1 MDNFTTLQIIVK
13 ESKSTNNK
21 NNKNL
26 FKFLNLNYQEIL
38 QSQYYIQLVLLNKS
52 NYKSFTNRINN
63 TPALIHN
70 ETIITGTYNIINYLI
85 KLCEGKEYNE
95 EDNDDSTI
103 NPTNNFSNKKK
114 SDKSDNDEFLHDFL
128 LNEALKDDTIE
139 EPLDLNKV
147 KDKENKY
154 KLKQEKQKK
163 INPKL
168 NNSMISTTKFND
180 QNNNKSID
188 NISNFSNLTTDEKT
202 YINNSEL
209 TKTRPISDYMSDDK
223 DLQKFWDNIAETE

>member
-13 ESKSTNNK
+13 DSKSSNNK

-70 ETIITGTYNIINYLI
+70 DTVITGTYNIINYLI
-85 KLCEGKEYNE
+85 KLCEGHEYNE
-95 EDNDDSTI
+95 EENNDSTI
-103 NPTNNFSNKKK
+103 KPKNNFSNNI
-114 SDKSDNDEFLHDFL
+114 KSDNNEFLHDFL

-168 NNSMISTTKFND
+168 NNSMISTSKFND

-188 NISNFSNLTTDEKT
+188 NISNFLNLTTDEKT
-202 YINNSEL
+202 YIDNSEL
-209 TKTRPISDYMSDDK
+209 TKTRPIADYMSDDK

>member
-38 QSQYYIQLVLLNKS
+38 QSQYYIQLVLLHRS

-70 ETIITGTYNIINYLI
+70 DTIITGTYNIINYLI

-95 EDNDDSTI
+95 EEEDSI
-103 NPTNNFSNKKK
+103 KPTNNFSNKKNT
-114 SDKSDNDEFLHDFL
+114 DNNEFLHDFL

-168 NNSMISTTKFND
+168 NNSMFSTTKFND

-188 NISNFSNLTTDEKT
+188 NISSFSNLTRDEKT
-202 YINNSEL
+202 YIDNSEL

>member
-63 TPALIHN
+63 TPTLINN

-95 EDNDDSTI
+95 ENNNDAM
-103 NPTNNFSNKKK
+103 PTNNFSNNK
-114 SDKSDNDEFLHDFL
+114 KSDNDEFLHDFL

-188 NISNFSNLTTDEKT
+188 NISNFSNLTSDEKT
-202 YINNSEL
+202 YIDNSEL

>member
-38 QSQYYIQLVLLNKS
+38 QSKYYIQLVLLNKS

-95 EDNDDSTI
+95 ENNDDSAI
-103 NPTNNFSNKKK
+103 NLTNNFSNNKK
-114 SDKSDNDEFLHDFL
+114 SDNNEFLHDFL

-180 QNNNKSID
+180 QNNNRSID

-223 DLQKFWDNIAETE
+223 DLQKFWDNITETE

>member
-95 EDNDDSTI
+95 EEEEI
-103 NPTNNFSNKKK
+103 KPTNNFSNKVNV
-114 SDKSDNDEFLHDFL
+114 DNNEFLHDFL
-128 LNEALKDDTIE
+128 LTEALKDDTIE

-168 NNSMISTTKFND
+168 NNSMISTSKFND

-188 NISNFSNLTTDEKT
+188 NISSFANLTTDEKT
-202 YINNSEL
+202 YIDNSEL

>member
-95 EDNDDSTI
+95 EDNDDSAI
-103 NPTNNFSNKKK
+103 NSTNNFSNNKK
-114 SDKSDNDEFLHDFL
+114 SDKSNNDEFLHDFL

-163 INPKL
+163 
-168 NNSMISTTKFND
+168 
-180 QNNNKSID
+180 NKSEI
-188 NISNFSNLTTDEKT
+188 K
-202 YINNSEL
+202 
-209 TKTRPISDYMSDDK
+209 
-223 DLQKFWDNIAETE
+223 

>member
-95 EDNDDSTI
+95 EEEEI
-103 NPTNNFSNKKK
+103 KPTNNFSNKVNV
-114 SDKSDNDEFLHDFL
+114 DNNEFLHDFL
-128 LNEALKDDTIE
+128 LTEALKDDTIE

-168 NNSMISTTKFND
+168 NNSIISTSKFND

-188 NISNFSNLTTDEKT
+188 NISSFANLTTDEKT
-202 YINNSEL
+202 YIDNSEL